1 MSESAKIDLVRKY
14 CGGVGERFAGVVCE
28 FYIQLTGLCK
38 LLEVE
43 KIKIIFLKGRC
54 KPHDHIVKAVQR
66 FLKKY
71 KEMIGS
77 DNLESYTNT
86 ISFQVFDRIKESKLD
101 KGFNFPTLYGY
112 IRKSAYNEVNQQLIN
127 EKLLVRRQCGNCAY
141 LSAIKPYKCQCVGDL
156 DNGTQNEHYEFERK
170 KIDKACDFFVK
181 KEIEV
186 IYDQKDDPSKNLD
199 NIGNEDP
206 LIEVNGK
213 FDYFDLLKLMKNRID
228 DSKSETKKKA
238 LKRHYIV
245 ITSLY
250 HYLSYGYDIVKAKE
264 AIAKKIKMNVK
275 TIDRDL
281 KEIRESFKNE
291 FSFA

>member
-14 CGGVGERFAGVVCE
+14 CGGVGERFAGVVCD

-54 KPHDHIVKAVQR
+54 KPHDHIVKAVKR
-66 FLKKY
+66 FLRKY

-77 DNLESYTNT
+77 DNLESYTDT
-86 ISFQVFDRIKESKLD
+86 ISFQVFNRIKEIKLD
-101 KGFNFPTLYGY
+101 KGFNLPTLYGY
-112 IRKSAYNEVNQQLIN
+112 IRKSAYNEVNQQLLS
-127 EKLLVRRQCGNCAY
+127 EKILVRRQCGNCVY
-141 LSAIKPYKCQCVGDL
+141 LSAIKPYKCQCVG
-156 DNGTQNEHYEFERK
+156 NSISGTQNEHYEFERK
-170 KIDKACDFFVK
+170 KIDKACDFFVR
-181 KEIEV
+181 KEVELS
-186 IYDQKDDPSKNLD
+186 YDQSENLSKKLENFGNDDLMKETDSKLN
-199 NIGNEDP
+199 
-206 LIEVNGK
+206 
-213 FDYFDLLKLMKNRID
+213 YFDLLKLIKKRID
-228 DSKSETKKKA
+228 ESKSETKKKT

-250 HYLSYGYDIVKAKE
+250 HYLSYGYDFVKAKE
-264 AIAKKIKMNVK
+264 VIAKKIKMNVK